1 MKTFDELVDGIKKL
15 KKRGFIKT
23 HRSGNTGIGKTLED
37 LLGIEEN
44 NFPGP
49 DGITTELKS
58 ARKNSKSML
67 TLFTKSPDPH
77 GINSKLLK
85 NFGYPGENGKLHLH
99 STINALEFNTLKG
112 KTGFKIEIKDGQI
125 NIASKLKNIVPY
137 WKKETLQK
145 SFEKKYKELLYVK
158 ADTKGWDSNEEFH
171 FNEAWLMK
179 GFDFDNFVKLLKN
192 GEIKVDIRI
201 GQYEDGSPHDH
212 GTGFRV
218 FPDKLHLCFSKRKM
232 VL

>member
-1 MKTFDELVDGIKKL
+1 MDKL
-15 KKRGFIKT
+15 
-23 HRSGNTGIGKTLED
+23 E
-37 LLGIEEN
+37 
-44 NFPGP
+44 
-49 DGITTELKS
+49 
-58 ARKNSKSML
+58 
-67 TLFTKSPDPH
+67 
-77 GINSKLLK
+77 
-85 NFGYPGENGKLHLH
+85 
-99 STINALEFNTLKG
+99 G

-158 ADTKGWDSNEEFH
+158 AESKGSDSNEKFH

-212 GTGFRV
+212 GTGFRI
-218 FPDKLHLCFSKRKM
+218 FPDKLDLCFKNRKQ
-232 VL
+232 VI

>member
-1 MKTFDELVDGIKKL
+1 MKTFDELVDGIKEL

-37 LLGIEEN
+37 ELGIEEN

-77 GINSKLLK
+77 GINSELLK
-85 NFGYPGENGKLHLH
+85 SFGYPGTNGKLHLH
-99 STINALEFNTLKG
+99 TTVNAVEFNTLKG
-112 KTGFKIEIKDGQI
+112 KTGFKIEITEDKVNLLTSKKD
-125 NIASKLKNIVPY
+125 LKPY
-137 WKKETLQK
+137 WTQETLQQ
-145 SFEKKYKELLYVK
+145 SFERKYKELLYVK
-158 ADTKGWDSNEEFH
+158 ADSHGSDTNEEFH
-171 FNEAWLMK
+171 FNEAWLMR

-201 GQYEDGSPHDH
+201 GQYSDGSPHDH
-212 GTGFRV
+212 GTGFRINPS
-218 FPDKLHLCFSKRKM
+218 FLDLIFSKRKKII
-232 VL
+232 

>member
-1 MKTFDELVDGIKKL
+1 MKTFDQLVEEIKKL
-15 KKRGFIKT
+15 KKIGFIKT

-37 LLGIEEN
+37 ELGIEEN

-77 GINSKLLK
+77 GINSELLK
-85 NFGYPGENGKLHLH
+85 SFGYPGTNGKLHLH
-99 STINALEFNTLKG
+99 TTVNAVEFNTLKG
-112 KTGFKIEIKDGQI
+112 KTGFKIEIKDDKV
-125 NIASKLKNIVPY
+125 NLVSKNKSLVPY

-145 SFEKKYKELLYVK
+145 SFEKKYTELLYVK
-158 ADTKGWDSNEEFH
+158 AESRLSGSNEEFH

-179 GFDFDNFVKLLKN
+179 GFDFDNFIKLLKN

-218 FPDKLHLCFSKRKM
+218 FPDKLDLCFKKRKQ
-232 VL
+232 VV

>member
-1 MKTFDELVDGIKKL
+1 MKTFDQLVEEIKKL
-15 KKRGFIKT
+15 KKIGLIKT

-37 LLGIEEN
+37 ELGIEEN

-158 ADTKGWDSNEEFH
+158 AESKGSDSNEKFH

-218 FPDKLHLCFSKRKM
+218 FPDKLDLCFKKRKQ
-232 VL
+232 VV

>member
-1 MKTFDELVDGIKKL
+1 MKTFEELVDGIKEL

-37 LLGIEEN
+37 ELGIEEN
-44 NFPGP
+44 NFAGP

-58 ARKNSKSML
+58 GRKNSPSML

-77 GINSKLLK
+77 GINSELLK
-85 NFGYPGENGKLHLH
+85 SFGYPGTNGKLHLH
-99 STINALEFNTLKG
+99 TTVNAVEFNTLKG
-112 KTGFKIEIKDGQI
+112 KTGFKIEIKDDKV
-125 NIASKLKNIVPY
+125 NLVSKNKNLVPY

-145 SFEKKYKELLYVK
+145 SFEKKYTELLYVK
-158 ADTKGWDSNEEFH
+158 AESRLSGSNEEFH

-179 GFDFDNFVKLLKN
+179 GFDFDNFIKLLKN

-201 GQYEDGSPHDH
+201 GQYSDGSPHDH

-218 FPDKLHLCFSKRKM
+218 FPDKLDLCFKKRKQ
-232 VL
+232 VV

>member
-1 MKTFDELVDGIKKL
+1 MKTFDQLVEEIKKL

-37 LLGIEEN
+37 ELGIEEN

-158 ADTKGWDSNEEFH
+158 AESKGSDSNEKFH

>member
-1 MKTFDELVDGIKKL
+1 MKTYEVLLERLKKL
-15 KKRGFIKT
+15 KKRGFVKT

-158 ADTKGWDSNEEFH
+158 AESEGSDSNEKFH

-218 FPDKLHLCFSKRKM
+218 FPDKLDLCFKKRKQ
-232 VL
+232 VV

>member
-1 MKTFDELVDGIKKL
+1 MKTFDELVEGIKEL

-58 ARKNSKSML
+58 ARKNSGSML
-67 TLFTKSPDPH
+67 TLFTKSPDPP

-112 KTGFKIEIKDGQI
+112 KTGFKIEVKDEQI
-125 NIASKLKNIVPY
+125 NIASKRGEIVPY
-137 WKKETLQK
+137 WKKVTLQE

-158 ADTKGWDSNEEFH
+158 AESKGSDSNEKFH

-179 GFDFDNFVKLLKN
+179 GFDFNNFVKLLKN

-218 FPDKLHLCFSKRKM
+218 FPDKLDLCFSKRKKII
-232 VL
+232 

>member
-1 MKTFDELVDGIKKL
+1 
-15 KKRGFIKT
+15 
-23 HRSGNTGIGKTLED
+23 
-37 LLGIEEN
+37 
-44 NFPGP
+44 
-49 DGITTELKS
+49 
-58 ARKNSKSML
+58 ML

-158 ADTKGWDSNEEFH
+158 AESRGKYEDEEFH

-218 FPDKLHLCFSKRKM
+218 FPDKLDLCFKKRKQ
-232 VL
+232 VV